1 MFRDNHDSAARAQG
15 FGVGLLIGALVGAG
29 AALLLA
35 PASGDETRKVLRRNA
50 RKVYAR
56 GGEALNDGW
65 DDAERRARRL
75 AKRGMRRG
83 RQVLEN
89 INI

>member
-1 MFRDNHDSAARAQG
+1 MRNFNSDSSARAQG

-35 PASGDETRKVLRRNA
+35 PASGGDTRKVLRSGAKR
-50 RKVYAR
+50 VYAR
-56 GGEALNDGW
+56 GGDMLVDTW

-83 RQVLEN
+83 RELLEQS
-89 INI
+89 

>member
-1 MFRDNHDSAARAQG
+1 MFGDNHEGSARAQG

-35 PASGDETRKVLRRNA
+35 PASGDETRKLLRRGA
-50 RKVYAR
+50 RRVYAR
-56 GGEALNDGW
+56 GGEVLNDTW

-83 RQVLEN
+83 RQVLEKL
-89 INI
+89 

>member
-1 MFRDNHDSAARAQG
+1 MRNFNSDGSARAQG

-35 PASGDETRKVLRRNA
+35 PSSGGDTRKVLRSGAKR
-50 RKVYAR
+50 VYAR
-56 GGEALNDGW
+56 GGDMLVDTW

-83 RQVLEN
+83 RELLEQS
-89 INI
+89 

>member
-1 MFRDNHDSAARAQG
+1 MRRFDRDGSARAQG

-35 PASGDETRKVLRRNA
+35 PASGGETRRVLRSGAKR
-50 RKVYAR
+50 VYAR
-56 GGEALNDGW
+56 GGDMLVDTW

-83 RQVLEN
+83 RALLEKA
-89 INI
+89 

>member
-1 MFRDNHDSAARAQG
+1 MFGENRDSAARAQG

-35 PASGDETRKVLRRNA
+35 PATGNETRKLLRRGA
-50 RKVYAR
+50 KRVYAR
-56 GGEALNDGW
+56 GGDVLHDGW

-75 AKRGMRRG
+75 AKQGMRRG
-83 RQVLEN
+83 RQVLEKL
-89 INI
+89 

>member
-1 MFRDNHDSAARAQG
+1 MRNFNSDNSARAQG

-35 PASGDETRKVLRRNA
+35 PASGGDTRKVLRSGAKR
-50 RKVYAR
+50 VYAR
-56 GGEALNDGW
+56 GGDMLVDTW

-83 RQVLEN
+83 RELLEQS
-89 INI
+89 